1 MISLSALPISAAT
14 LKTVGLGL
22 AVVSFMAAGFYLG
35 YRWQSGNV
43 AEAELAASQA
53 RTERDRWQQNA
64 QSYETA
70 IERQKAA
77 NAAAQLAAE
86 QQQRKAD
93 QAIADAKAEQDKYQK
108 KLSQIEAGIEKD
120 KLDPSCKAELE
131 RSVCGSPWQ

>member
-1 MISLSALPISAAT
+1 MISLPALPISAAT

-35 YRWQSGNV
+35 YRWQAGNV

-64 QSYETA
+64 QGYETA

-86 QQQRKAD
+86 EQQRKAD
-93 QAIADAKAEQDKYQK
+93 QALAEARAERDKYQK
-108 KLSQIEAGIEKD
+108 TLAQIDARIEKD

-131 RSVCGSPWQ
+131 RPACGSPWQ